1 MTLSA
6 LLAPTKKRASII
18 PDGWGLPATL
28 RRPTGGSGTSASTIG
43 HKLFRYSWVASFHE
57 SFIRGWRQS
66 NTEYGKFGIG
76 GRHSA
81 TDGAIRECNLFVL
94 GLEQIL
100 SWRICTLCSQTPFKL
115 PFIFHAP
122 HSWQGTFPPNS
133 TASTLPVP

>member
-28 RRPTGGSGTSASTIG
+28 RRPAGGSGTSASTIG
-43 HKLFRYSWVASFHE
+43 HKLFRYSWVASFHK

-94 GLEQIL
+94 GLEHVPLAGPVI
-100 SWRICTLCSQTPFKL
+100 TL
-115 PFIFHAP
+115 IIIN
-122 HSWQGTFPPNS
+122 TFSPTGNTQLARFGIS
-133 TASTLPVP
+133 R